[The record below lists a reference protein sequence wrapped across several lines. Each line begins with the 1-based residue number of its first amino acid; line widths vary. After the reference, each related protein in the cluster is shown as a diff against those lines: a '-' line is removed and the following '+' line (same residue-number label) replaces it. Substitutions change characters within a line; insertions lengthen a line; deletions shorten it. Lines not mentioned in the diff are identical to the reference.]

1 MTQTVPATPL
11 LDADGVEPYQP
22 FDDACQATGI
32 TQDDRER
39 WLQARRSG
47 LGGSEVAAVLGIHPY
62 KSALEVYAD
71 KCGLMPPEGETSEVA
86 RWGQIFEGPIL
97 EEFARRTGRE
107 VVRSNE
113 LLRSR
118 RRPWQTVTPDAIQ
131 YSGVPQGCSGPG
143 LAECKTTGF
152 GDWQEQ
158 VPAHVLVQVQH
169 GLAVTGAQWQTLIWL
184 PFPERRLDWRD
195 LRPHAEFQAL
205 LLERVDAFWSRV
217 LERRPPDADG
227 SDSAKRA
234 LFALDPELVEECV
247 ELQDADEIADELEEI
262 AEQLSRLEK
271 RKALISNRV
280 LQVLGECK
288 VGLLEDG
295 RYWNSWRVDPREE
308 KCAHCDSTT
317 RTVNG
322 FRASRLMKPRKK
334 PHGRPIETRRLDM
347 AVDGELAQ
355 LLEAS
360 VERLSP

>member
-1 MTQTVPATPL
+1 MIQTSPVTPA
-11 LDADGVEPYQP
+11 YHP
-22 FDDACQATGI
+22 FDDACQATGV

-39 WLQARRSG
+39 WLAARRSG

-71 KCGLMPPEGETSEVA
+71 KCGLLPPEGETSEVA
-86 RWGQIFEGPIL
+86 RWGTIFEGPIL

-118 RRPWQTVTPDAIQ
+118 LRPWQTVTPDAVQ
-131 YSGVPQGCSGPG
+131 YSGVPKGCSGPG

-158 VPAHVLVQVQH
+158 IPAHVLVQVQH
-169 GLAVTGAQWQTLIWL
+169 GLAVTGAEWQTLVWL
-184 PFPERRLDWRD
+184 PFPERKLDWRD
-195 LRPHAEFQAL
+195 ILPHADFQAL
-205 LLERVDAFWSRV
+205 LLERVDQFWKRV
-217 LERRPPDADG
+217 LDRRPPDADG

-247 ELQDADEIADELEEI
+247 ELEDADEIADELEEI
-262 AEQLSRLEK
+262 AETLRRCEA
-271 RKALISNRV
+271 RKALISNRII
-280 LQVLGECK
+280 QVLGDCK

-295 RYWNSWRVDPREE
+295 RYWNTYRVDGREE
-308 KCAHCDSTT
+308 KCPHCLGTV
-317 RTVNG
+317 REVNG
-322 FRASRLMKPRKK
+322 YRASRLMKPRKK
-334 PHGRPIETRRLDM
+334 PHGRPIDRRRFDLRAD
-347 AVDGELAQ
+347 VELSK

-360 VERLSP
+360 LEGASR